1 MIVAA
6 VIGKEFSLKQLEL
19 LIDEKKDELL
29 ELLEEALLTSV
40 IEESPG
46 SGDRFQFT
54 QALIQETVVS
64 ELTTARR
71 VRLHLRIGEVLE
83 NLYGDSV
90 ESHAA
95 ELAYHFTQA
104 ESMDGKTRLVRYSL
118 LAGQHLASNEAFDR
132 ALTIARREQD
142 ALLELRTLAAASYV
156 D

>member
-90 ESHAA
+90 ESHAPNWHTTSHRRN
-95 ELAYHFTQA
+95 LWIGRRGW
-104 ESMDGKTRLVRYSL
+104 SGTRC
-118 LAGQHLASNEAFDR
+118 
-132 ALTIARREQD
+132 
-142 ALLELRTLAAASYV
+142 
-156 D
+156 